1 MHHLIFIYSITS
13 TNISWWLY
21 PDSEY
26 PPAPTLIPATLSKP
40 VELGGV
46 TYRVVE
52 KPLDWTGALHL
63 CESLNGSLASVR
75 TPFEQ
80 AHLTLLINSL
90 HRPAWISLYNYGV
103 SSSIFAASLD
113 VLMVLAGLAAYFWM
127 LSPPPP
133 QGRSFT
139 WLGEDE
145 VTYSNW
151 KDDEPKKMAGCGH
164 MTTSGQWTMTP
175 CDAKLDAAICRMGG
189 GCSRGAEVCFFLKWD
204 SH

>member
-1 MHHLIFIYSITS
+1 MRHP
-13 TNISWWLY
+13 SWCPMFSLFLLQHDHDVIQ

-26 PPAPTLIPATLSKP
+26 PPAPPLTPTSLSKP

-52 KPLDWTGALHL
+52 KRLDWTGALHL

-103 SSSIFAASLD
+103 SSSFL
-113 VLMVLAGLAAYFWM
+113 V
-127 LSPPPP
+127 
-133 QGRSFT
+133 
-139 WLGEDE
+139 
-145 VTYSNW
+145 
-151 KDDEPKKMAGCGH
+151 
-164 MTTSGQWTMTP
+164 
-175 CDAKLDAAICRMGG
+175 DAL
-189 GCSRGAEVCFFLKWD
+189 VD
-204 SH
+204 S